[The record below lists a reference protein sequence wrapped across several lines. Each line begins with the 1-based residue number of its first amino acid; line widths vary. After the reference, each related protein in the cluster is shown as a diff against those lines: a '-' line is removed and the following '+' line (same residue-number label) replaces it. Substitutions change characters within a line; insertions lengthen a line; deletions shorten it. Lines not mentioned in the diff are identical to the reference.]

1 MTGDARFCL
10 SLNKIKEAERMPETK
25 QIKDLVVVDRDS
37 LEKTIFILKPNVSPI
52 YEYENGVKTEKIK
65 GYKVG
70 VLGIDGPC
78 TGMDLILRKKTS
90 IKVSD
95 SLTTVQF
102 KVNMDETKVYANNS
116 GMQISLWVSD
126 ISKVRLSGEKS

>member
-1 MTGDARFCL
+1 
-10 SLNKIKEAERMPETK
+10 MPETK

-70 VLGIDGPC
+70 VLGLNGPC
-78 TGMDLILRKKTS
+78 AGMDLILRKKTS

-102 KVNMDETKVYANNS
+102 KVDMDETKVYANSS
-116 GMQISLWVSD
+116 GMQISLWISD
-126 ISKVRLSGEKS
+126 ISRVRIQGENANG

>member
-1 MTGDARFCL
+1 
-10 SLNKIKEAERMPETK
+10 MPEVK
-25 QIKDLVVVDRDS
+25 QLKDLVVVDQDS
-37 LEKTIFILKPNVSPI
+37 LEKTIFILKPNVSPV

-70 VLGIDGPC
+70 VLGLEGPC

-90 IKVSD
+90 IKVGD

-102 KVNMDETKVYANNS
+102 KVDMDETKVYANKS
-116 GMQISLWVSD
+116 GIQFSLWVSD
-126 ISKVRLSGEKS
+126 ISRVRIQGENANG